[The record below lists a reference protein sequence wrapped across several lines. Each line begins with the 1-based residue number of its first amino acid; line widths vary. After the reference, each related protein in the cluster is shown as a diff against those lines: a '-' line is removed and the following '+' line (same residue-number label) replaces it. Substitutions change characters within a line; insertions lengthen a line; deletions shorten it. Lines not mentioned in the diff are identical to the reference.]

1 MRQEFTGIISLCR
14 LPKMHITLATAEE
27 EMSFAGVQW
36 GYLNGSPVRFQL
48 QLKPFPVLPFQ
59 WFDNK
64 HWSMNQLDP
73 SFLQLPSLL
82 TIPYPWFLRN
92 LNFPVPISLW
102 VFENQ
107 GGNFPMSKWLP
118 KPCLERFQVKTKT
131 LSHSFFSRVLCFGQQ
146 FSKSLATYF
155 LKWNL
160 TSKS

>member
-14 LPKMHITLATAEE
+14 LPKMHITLATAEG
-27 EMSFAGVQW
+27 EMPFAGVQW
-36 GYLNGSPVRFQL
+36 GCLSGSPVRFQL

-82 TIPYPWFLRN
+82 TIRYPWFGRN
-92 LNFPVPISLW
+92 LNVPGPISLW

-118 KPCLERFQVKTKT
+118 KPCLESFQVKTKT

-146 FSKSLATYF
+146 FWKSLATHF
-155 LKWNL
+155 FKWNL
-160 TSKS
+160 ISKS